1 MDTRTY
7 SGATSYIFKRNLKVT
22 LTQLQSDVAECEKY
36 LEEQQKLQKKE
47 ALQHRLAKETQ
58 QLAALGDRI
67 NALATQLEAEMLS
80 FKEIAQEAN
89 QTYHA
94 IQQSPDWKA
103 IEKEKSKLSRWRPC
117 DMLEVDCPVV
127 PTVVRRGSRF
137 ILRAKTVEF
146 LVDREDDVVTG
157 DTKSALQRREA
168 LERWLVE
175 KRKRKQ
181 VHYFR

>member
-1 MDTRTY
+1 MDTTTH
-7 SGATSYIFKRNLKVT
+7 SGPTAYIFKRNLKVT

-36 LEEQQKLQKKE
+36 VEEQRKLQEKE
-47 ALQHRLAKETQ
+47 ALQHRLAEEIQ
-58 QLAALGDRI
+58 QLATLGDRI

-94 IQQSPDWKA
+94 IQQPPDWKA
-103 IEKEKSKLSRWRPC
+103 IARGKSKLSRWKPC
-117 DMLEVDCPVV
+117 DMLEVDSPVV

-137 ILRAKTVEF
+137 ILRAKTVES

-157 DTKSALQRREA
+157 EAKSALQRREA

-181 VHYFR
+181 VHYFG